1 MCYYGYSIRY
11 LLEDSIVRR
20 SLSFML
26 FIVLI
31 FSCFSFVAC
40 ARVCKE
46 HNYELIESEESTCVE
61 KGYDLY
67 QCTNCK
73 EIKREEKQ
81 LKLEHAY
88 DTNATCVDRECVV
101 VGCKHKEE
109 AKAEHDYT
117 KKYVC
122 SVCGYKKDCSLE
134 IIGNDYKEELL
145 NRARL
150 MAGSMTGN
158 CEVVVLGKEETL
170 LNIENYTFATMM
182 DKTKIVGGL
191 FVKFDVILYGENIE
205 FTIYYNFGLQFSEE
219 QKEDIGV
226 TYDGSEIWY
235 LEVVDGN
242 ETILFDYSI
251 T

>member
-1 MCYYGYSIRY
+1 
-11 LLEDSIVRR
+11 VRKN
-20 SLSFML
+20 LSFEAI
-26 FIVLI
+26 IVLI

-40 ARVCKE
+40 EKECKE
-46 HNYELIESEESTCVE
+46 HNYELIVSEESTCVE
-61 KGYDLY
+61 KGYDVY
-67 QCTNCK
+67 QCVNCK
-73 EIKREEKQ
+73 EIKKEDKQ
-81 LKLEHAY
+81 LKVEHIF

-101 VGCKHKEE
+101 VGCNHTEE
-109 AKAEHDYT
+109 ATTEHDYT
-117 KKYVC
+117 KKYIC
-122 SVCGYKKDCSLE
+122 SECGVEKPCSLE

-145 NRARL
+145 NQARL

-158 CEVVVLGKEETL
+158 YEVVVLGKEETL
-170 LNIENYTFATMM
+170 SNIENYTFAPMM

-191 FVKFDVILYGENIE
+191 FVKFDVIMDGENIA

-219 QKEDIGV
+219 QNEDIGV

-242 ETILFDYSI
+242 KTILFEYSI

>member
-1 MCYYGYSIRY
+1 MRKN
-11 LLEDSIVRR
+11 LLFVV
-20 SLSFML
+20 

-31 FSCFSFVAC
+31 FSCLCFVAC
-40 ARVCKE
+40 DKACEE
-46 HNYELIESEESTCVE
+46 HNYELIASEDSTCAK

-73 EIKREEKQ
+73 EFKREEKQ
-81 LKLEHAY
+81 LKTEHTY

-101 VGCKHKEE
+101 DGCNHKEE
-109 AKAEHDYT
+109 ATTEHDYT

-122 SVCGYKKDCSLE
+122 SECGDKKDCSLT

-145 NRARL
+145 NQARL
-150 MAGSMTGN
+150 MAGSMTSN
-158 CEVVVLGKEETL
+158 FEVVVLGKEETL
-170 LNIENYTFATMM
+170 SNIENYTFATMM

-191 FVKFDVILYGENIE
+191 FVKFDVIMVGENIA

-219 QKEDIGV
+219 QNEDIGV
-226 TYDGSEIWY
+226 TYDGCEIWY

-242 ETILFDYSI
+242 KTILFEYSI

>member
-1 MCYYGYSIRY
+1 MRKN
-11 LLEDSIVRR
+11 
-20 SLSFML
+20 LSFVVI
-26 FIVLI
+26 IVLI

-40 ARVCKE
+40 EKECEE
-46 HNYELIESEESTCVE
+46 HNYELIASEESTCVE
-61 KGYDLY
+61 KGYDIY
-67 QCTNCK
+67 QCVNCK
-73 EIKREEKQ
+73 EIKKEDKQ
-81 LKLEHAY
+81 LKVEHTY

-101 VGCKHKEE
+101 VGCNHTEE
-109 AKAEHDYT
+109 ATTEHDYT
-117 KKYVC
+117 KKYIC
-122 SVCGYKKDCSLE
+122 SECGVEKPCSLE

-145 NRARL
+145 NQARL

-158 CEVVVLGKEETL
+158 YEVVVLGKEETL
-170 LNIENYTFATMM
+170 SNIENYTFATMM

-191 FVKFDVILYGENIE
+191 FVKFDVIMDGENIA

-219 QKEDIGV
+219 QKEDVGV

-242 ETILFDYSI
+242 KTILFEYSI